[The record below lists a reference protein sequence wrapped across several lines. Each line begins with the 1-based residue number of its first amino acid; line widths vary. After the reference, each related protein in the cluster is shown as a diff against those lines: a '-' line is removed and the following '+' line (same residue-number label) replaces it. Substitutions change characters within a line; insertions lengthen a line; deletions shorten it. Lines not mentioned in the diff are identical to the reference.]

1 VRFFRGRL
9 GVAPIQGATVT
20 DRQTLT
26 YADAGVNIDAGNA
39 FVGRIKQAAASTTR
53 PEVIG
58 GLGGFGAL
66 FRADFSAMQ
75 EPVLVSS
82 TDGVGTKLLL
92 LQKHGRP
99 HVAGI
104 DVVAMCVNDMA
115 AQAAEPLF
123 FLDYLAA
130 GKLDAETLAGVVEGI
145 AEACRICQCSL
156 IGGETAEMPGMYAP
170 GHYDIGGF
178 SVGVVDRPKVIDGS
192 GIAEGDVMLGI
203 ASSGPHSNGFSLIR
217 KLIEVGAADIE
228 NDILSDGAPAVDAV
242 LAPTRLYVPAVKAML
257 EGDIEVHGYSHIT
270 GGGMFD
276 NIERILPAGLA
287 ATVNIASWPTPPVFE
302 YLLSFANVTR
312 DESYRTFNMGIG
324 FVAILAEPEAVK
336 AESVLEQAGETTYRI
351 GSIHQ
356 RDGEAVTLIG

>member
-1 VRFFRGRL
+1 VSDKPSL
-9 GVAPIQGATVT
+9 S
-20 DRQTLT
+20 
-26 YADAGVNIDAGNA
+26 YADAGVDIDAGNA
-39 FVGRIKQAAASTTR
+39 FVSRIRDAVASTSR

-66 FRADFSAMQ
+66 FRAEFSSMR

-92 LQKHGRP
+92 LQKHHRP

-123 FLDYLAA
+123 FLDYLAT
-130 GKLDAETLAGVVEGI
+130 GRLDDETLAGVVEGI
-145 AEACRICQCSL
+145 AEACRICECSL

-178 SVGVVDRPKVIDGS
+178 SVGVVDRPKVVDGS
-192 GIAEGDVMLGI
+192 TIQDGNVMLGI

-217 KLIEVGAADIE
+217 KLIEVGGADIE
-228 NDILSDGAPAVDAV
+228 NDTLSDGSRAVDAV
-242 LAPTRLYVPAVKAML
+242 LAPTRLYVPAVKKLMR
-257 EGDIEVHGYSHIT
+257 EGVTVHGFSHIT

-276 NIERILPAGLA
+276 NIERILPEGLA
-287 ATVNIASWPTPPVFE
+287 ATVDISAWPVPPVFD
-302 YLLSFANVTR
+302 YLLSFAGVAFEER
-312 DESYRTFNMGIG
+312 YRTFNMGIG
-324 FVAILAEPEAVK
+324 FVAILSESEADK
-336 AESVLEQAGETTYRI
+336 ATGVLTGAGETVYQIGRI
-351 GSIHQ
+351 HRKTTQ
-356 RDGEAVTLIG
+356 AVTLTG

>member
-1 VRFFRGRL
+1 MSDLPVDQRK
-9 GVAPIQGATVT
+9 
-20 DRQTLT
+20 QTLT

-39 FVGRIKQAAASTTR
+39 FVDRIRGAVSSTTR
-53 PEVIG
+53 PEVMG

-66 FRADFSAMQ
+66 FRADFSSMV

-92 LQKHGRP
+92 LQQHNRP

-123 FLDYLAA
+123 FLDYLAT
-130 GKLDAETLAGVVEGI
+130 GKLDDETLASVVEGI
-145 AEACRICQCSL
+145 AEACRTCECAL

-178 SVGVVDRPKVIDGS
+178 SIGVVDKPKVIDGS
-192 GIAEGDVMLGI
+192 TIADGDVMLGI

-217 KLIEVGAADIE
+217 KLIEVGGVDIE
-228 NDILSDGAPAVDAV
+228 RDVLRDGSMAVDAI
-242 LAPTRLYVPAVKAML
+242 LAPTRLYVPMVKAL
-257 EGDIEVHGYSHIT
+257 LKANVSVHGYSHIT

-276 NIERILPAGLA
+276 NVERILPKGLA
-287 ATVNIASWPTPPVFE
+287 ATVDVSAWPVPPVFE
-302 YLLSFANVTR
+302 YLLSFADVAR
-312 DESYRTFNMGIG
+312 DECYRTFNMGIG
-324 FVAILAEPEAVK
+324 FVAILCEAEAAK
-336 AESVLEQAGETTYRI
+336 AESVLTDAGEMVYRI
-351 GSIHQ
+351 GRIHK
-356 RDGEAVTLIG
+356 RNGATVTLVR

>member
-1 VRFFRGRL
+1 MSDSSVSQRK
-9 GVAPIQGATVT
+9 
-20 DRQTLT
+20 QTLT

-39 FVGRIKQAAASTTR
+39 FVARIKDAVASTTR
-53 PEVIG
+53 PEVMG

-66 FRADFSAMQ
+66 FKASFSSLK

-92 LQKHGRP
+92 LQKHHRP

-104 DVVAMCVNDMA
+104 DAVAMCVNDMA

-130 GKLDAETLAGVVEGI
+130 GKLDDETLAGVVEGI
-145 AEACRICQCSL
+145 AEACRICECAL

-178 SVGVVDRPKVIDGS
+178 SVGVVDRPKVVDGS
-192 GIAEGDVMLGI
+192 TIVDGDIMLGI
-203 ASSGPHSNGFSLIR
+203 ASSGPHANGFSLIR
-217 KLIEVGAADIE
+217 KMLEVGGADIE
-228 NDILSDGAPAVDAV
+228 SDVLNDGARAVDAV
-242 LAPTRLYVPAVKAML
+242 LAPTRLYAPAVKALMRA
-257 EGDIEVHGYSHIT
+257 GVAVHGFSHIT

-287 ATVNIASWPTPPVFE
+287 ATVDISSWPVPPVFD
-302 YLLSFANVTR
+302 YLLSFADVAR
-312 DESYRTFNMGIG
+312 DERYRTFNMGIG
-324 FVAILAEPEAVK
+324 FVAILAEAK
-336 AESVLEQAGETTYRI
+336 AEKAAAVLRKAGETVYRI
-351 GSIHQ
+351 GRICKQ
-356 RDGEAVTLIG
+356 DNGAVTLIE

>member
-1 VRFFRGRL
+1 MSDQPKL
-9 GVAPIQGATVT
+9 S
-20 DRQTLT
+20 
-26 YADAGVNIDAGNA
+26 YADAGVDIDAGNA
-39 FVGRIKQAAASTTR
+39 FVARIRDAVASTSR

-66 FRADFSAMQ
+66 FRADFSGMQ

-92 LQKHGRP
+92 LQQHSRP

-104 DVVAMCVNDMA
+104 DAVAMCVNDMA

-123 FLDYLAA
+123 FLDYLAT
-130 GKLDAETLAGVVEGI
+130 GKLDDATLAGVVEGI
-145 AEACRICQCSL
+145 AEACRVCECAL

-178 SVGVVDRPKVIDGS
+178 SVGVVDRAKIVDGS
-192 GIAEGDVMLGI
+192 GISDGDIMLGL

-217 KLIEVGAADIE
+217 KLLEVGMADLIH
-228 NDILSDGAPAVDAV
+228 DTLSDGSPAIEHV

-257 EGDIEVHGYSHIT
+257 QADITVHGYSHIT

-276 NIERILPAGLA
+276 NIERILPKGLA
-287 ATVNIASWPTPPVFE
+287 ACVDIDAWPVPPVFE
-302 YLLSFANVTR
+302 YLLSFADVAR
-312 DESYRTFNMGIG
+312 DERYRTFNMGIG
-324 FVAILAEPEAVK
+324 FVVILPANEAPAAEAVLR
-336 AESVLEQAGETTYRI
+336 EAGETVFRI
-351 GSIHQ
+351 GHIHRQ
-356 RDGEAVTLIG
+356 QGEERVTLQG

>member
-1 VRFFRGRL
+1 MSDSSASQRK
-9 GVAPIQGATVT
+9 
-20 DRQTLT
+20 QTLT

-39 FVGRIKQAAASTTR
+39 FVSRIRDAVASTTR

-66 FRADFSAMQ
+66 FKADFSSMD

-92 LQKHGRP
+92 LQKYNRP

-104 DVVAMCVNDMA
+104 DAVAMCVNDMA

-123 FLDYLAA
+123 FLDYLAT
-130 GKLDAETLAGVVEGI
+130 GKLDGETLAGVVEGI
-145 AEACRICQCSL
+145 AEACRICECSL

-178 SVGVVDRPKVIDGS
+178 SVGVVDKPKVIDGS
-192 GIAEGDVMLGI
+192 TIRDGDVILGI

-217 KLIEVGAADIE
+217 KLIEVGGADLE
-228 NDILSDGAPAVDAV
+228 NDTLSDGTKAVDGV
-242 LAPTRLYVPAVKAML
+242 LAPTRLYVPAVKAL
-257 EGDIEVHGYSHIT
+257 LKADVEVHGYSHIT

-276 NIERILPAGLA
+276 NIERILPEGLA
-287 ATVNIASWPTPPVFE
+287 ATVDISSWPVPPVFG
-302 YLLSFANVTR
+302 YLLSFADVAR
-312 DESYRTFNMGIG
+312 GERYRTFNMGIG
-324 FVAILAEPEAVK
+324 FVTILSESEAAK
-336 AESVLEQAGETTYRI
+336 AEIVLREVDETVYRI
-351 GSIHQ
+351 GHIHKHD
-356 RDGEAVTLIG
+356 RETVTLIR